1 MREPGNLVPRHFFFA
16 RHFLCK
22 KEKCLVNFVKQQKKC
37 LEKCGSKGTHVL
49 PGNYYEKMKSAWKK
63 LEVKDLIL
71 PGTCYEKMI
80 SAWDSAGVKDIF
92 WPDTIYDKMKSA
104 CKNTEVKDIILQGT
118 CYEKM
123 KSA

>member
-1 MREPGNLVPRHFFFA
+1 MRECKLCSRSIVIRGVEYAGTGEPGSQALFFA

-22 KEKCLVNFVKQQKKC
+22 KEKCPVNFVKQQKKC

-71 PGTCYEKMI
+71 PGSCYEKMI
-80 SAWDSAGVKDIF
+80 SAWDSAGVF
-92 WPDTIYDKMKSA
+92 MTR
-104 CKNTEVKDIILQGT
+104 
-118 CYEKM
+118 
-123 KSA
+123 